1 MKLNSGQFHLKYE
14 KIKSDLTAHCI
25 TYYLY
30 YIYYPETVKLLPKN
44 CDERL
49 INKWTISASLYFS
62 RHFTKTFIKP
72 SVENIMNRA
81 QMEHY
86 KILKTSLERFG
97 KCQWNIK
104 VYKRNRLI
112 AASFECFPEARN
124 IVIEE
129 TDRSEKKY

>member
-1 MKLNSGQFHLKYE
+1 M
-14 KIKSDLTAHCI
+14 
-25 TYYLY
+25 YYIY
-30 YIYYPETVKLLPKN
+30 IISTIYYPETVKLLPKN

-49 INKWTISASLYFS
+49 IQINKWKIFASLYFEDKNSS
-62 RHFTKTFIKP
+62 RHFTRTFIKP
-72 SVENIMNRA
+72 SVENMNRA

-86 KILKTSLERFG
+86 NILKTSLERFG

-104 VYKRNRLI
+104 VYKRNRVI

-129 TDRSEKKY
+129 TDRLEKKY

>member
-1 MKLNSGQFHLKYE
+1 M
-14 KIKSDLTAHCI
+14 
-25 TYYLY
+25 
-30 YIYYPETVKLLPKN
+30 KLLPKN

-49 INKWTISASLYFS
+49 IQINIETISASLYLEDKNSS

-86 KILKTSLERFG
+86 NILKTSLERFG

-124 IVIEE
+124 IVTEE
-129 TDRSEKKY
+129 TDSSEKKY